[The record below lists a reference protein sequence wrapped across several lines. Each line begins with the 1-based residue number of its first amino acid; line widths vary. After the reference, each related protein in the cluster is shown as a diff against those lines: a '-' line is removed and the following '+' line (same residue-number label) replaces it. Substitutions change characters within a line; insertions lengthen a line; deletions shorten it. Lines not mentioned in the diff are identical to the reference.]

1 MTKRLLKI
9 FLVLVV
15 LAAGAVITYNLP
27 PVHSRLAWRVDEWTA
42 RIRYALK
49 PPEKVV
55 FVPRGQ
61 LTATGLPPSPT
72 PPQTPTPQPSATS
85 THPPDQPTHTAE
97 PTATPTPSPTPIP
110 AQVILTGIVHEY
122 QHWNNCGPANLAMAL
137 SYWKWIGTQDD
148 TAAYLKPNPRDK
160 NVMPYEMADFVT
172 EKTSLRVVV
181 HLGGDMDLL
190 KRLVAAGFPTIVEKG
205 FEGVSF
211 DGWMGH
217 YEVVNGFD
225 DLKKVFIVQDS
236 YIAPGENLA
245 VPYDQMVSNWRA
257 FSYIFIVIYPPE
269 RESDVFSVLGPL
281 ADEKAAFEHSAQIAS
296 DEIATLKDRDQ
307 YFAWYNRGTT
317 LVKLGD
323 YNGAATAYDQA
334 FALYANIP
342 EAKRPWR
349 MVWYQ
354 TGPYYAYYYTGR
366 YGDIVTLATNT
377 LEVASEPV
385 LEESY
390 VWRARA
396 EIMLGQRDKAIEDLR
411 TALKCHPGFAAAL
424 SDLQQLGVAP

>member
-1 MTKRLLKI
+1 
-9 FLVLVV
+9 
-15 LAAGAVITYNLP
+15 
-27 PVHSRLAWRVDEWTA
+27 
-42 RIRYALK
+42 
-49 PPEKVV
+49 
-55 FVPRGQ
+55 
-61 LTATGLPPSPT
+61 
-72 PPQTPTPQPSATS
+72 
-85 THPPDQPTHTAE
+85 
-97 PTATPTPSPTPIP
+97 
-110 AQVILTGIVHEY
+110 VILTGIVHEY